1 MDTFPVAGQVIE
13 SRLSFGLTLR
23 DIGEVL
29 IVPLL
34 SLGIAQSLG
43 ISGDPFLVLAGASL
57 AVSISILLVTPSAQS
72 PLEYARAT
80 VQYYLGTTTFTHRQ
94 SEHDRP
100 DGTTQAVVET
110 RVAGVTIDDM
120 PAMQETEE
128 ES

>member
-13 SRLSFGLTLR
+13 SRLFFGLTLR

-29 IVPLL
+29 LVPLL

-43 ISGDPFLVLAGASL
+43 ISGELFLVFAGVSL
-57 AVSISILLVTPSAQS
+57 AVGLGILLVTPNAQS

-80 VQYYLGTTTFTHRQ
+80 TQYYLGTTQFTHRQ

-100 DGTTQAVVET
+100 DGATQAVVET
-110 RVAGVTIDDM
+110 RAAGVTIDDM
-120 PAMQETEE
+120 PAMQETEGDA
-128 ES
+128 